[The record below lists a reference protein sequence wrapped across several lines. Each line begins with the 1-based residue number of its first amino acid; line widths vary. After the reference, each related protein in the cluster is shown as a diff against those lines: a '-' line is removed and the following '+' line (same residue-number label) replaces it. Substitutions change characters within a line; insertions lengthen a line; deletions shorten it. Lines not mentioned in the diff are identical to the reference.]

1 MDERT
6 SWEVDKLADLMAK
19 CGMDRAASRHALV
32 MLYMIGRVDAI
43 LDRPALNKVES
54 PVIKDAKGVQ

>member
-6 SWEVDKLADLMAK
+6 SQQVDKLADLMAA

-32 MLYMIGRVDAI
+32 MLYMIGRVDAM
-43 LDRPALNKVES
+43 LDRPTLNKVES
-54 PVIKDAKGVQ
+54 PVVKS